1 MGPEPGYAPG
11 RRGQTGAGL
20 LVGRLPDTFHGSQSE

>member
-1 MGPEPGYAPG
+1 VSTPLPYRSG

-20 LVGRLPDTFHGSQSE
+20 PFCRCAP